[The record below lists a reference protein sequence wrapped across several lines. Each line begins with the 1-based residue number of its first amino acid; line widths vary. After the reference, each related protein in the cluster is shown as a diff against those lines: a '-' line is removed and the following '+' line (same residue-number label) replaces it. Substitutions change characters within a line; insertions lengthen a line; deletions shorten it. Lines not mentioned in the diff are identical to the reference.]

1 MKKLIKFDL
10 EKAKSGEYGIVTR
23 KGLGVEI
30 LSWNDTENKERPI
43 AAKTDFENRVVLYYN
58 NGRFDKKRNSEKD
71 LFLMEKSD
79 YDRYWGLKRR
89 ISMLIYNY
97 DLENDYFE
105 AKKQYEYM
113 NNKLRK
119 ELKKEFG
126 C

>member
-10 EKAKSGEYGIVTR
+10 EKAKSGEYRIVTR
-23 KGLGVEI
+23 EGLGVEI

-43 AAKTDFENRVVLYYN
+43 AAKTDFDYRAVLYYN
-58 NGRFDKKRNSEKD
+58 NGRFDKKRNSERD

-79 YDRYWGLKRR
+79 YNRYCSLKRR

-97 DLENDYFE
+97 DLENDYFNAIKE
-105 AKKQYEYM
+105 YEYM
-113 NNKLRK
+113 DNKLRK

>member
-79 YDRYWGLKRR
+79 YDRYWGLPAYAMAVYLEWLNSLHVDYRNW
-89 ISMLIYNY
+89 IEQGLALVAPVGMY
-97 DLENDYFE
+97 DFSD
-105 AKKQYEYM
+105 
-113 NNKLRK
+113 
-119 ELKKEFG
+119 
-126 C
+126 